1 MVHQQPRVIRV
12 LVLILHLFSFESKAN
27 KQSDLPENGRIN
39 PIANCGVSGY
49 SPPGMSDLKSHRSE
63 CRSIQPVY
71 KQDGDEAREIA
82 KYLPY
87 FPFKGIPRFY
97 DIGGFLEKPDI
108 FQKIVD
114 IFVSR
119 YDKIGIDSVAGFQI
133 RSKCAVIISQYR
145 LDARGF
151 ILGPPIALAL
161 RKPFIMMRKQGKMP
175 NSISSNEY
183 DTEYGKRSG
192 LTVQRDKIKKGDRVL
207 IIDDLV
213 ATGGTLSSA
222 VNLVQMLGGEVVECA
237 CVVELKMF
245 IDPPEE
251 TGLPSRTKLFESMKI
266 NHVPVWGLISEDILD
281 VEATLPEGYVDDGE
295 EH

>member
-1 MVHQQPRVIRV
+1 
-12 LVLILHLFSFESKAN
+12 
-27 KQSDLPENGRIN
+27 
-39 PIANCGVSGY
+39 
-49 SPPGMSDLKSHRSE
+49 MSAGKKKYE
-63 CRSIQPVY
+63 
-71 KQDGDEAREIA
+71 QDGDEAREIA
-82 KYLPY
+82 QYLPY

-97 DIGGFLEKPDI
+97 DIGGFLEKPDV
-108 FQKIVD
+108 FQHIVD
-114 IFVSR
+114 IFVER
-119 YDKIGIDSVAGFQI
+119 YSEIGIDSIAG
-133 RSKCAVIISQYR
+133 

-161 RKPFIMMRKQGKMP
+161 KKPFLMMRKQGKMP
-175 NSISSNEY
+175 NSLSSDAY

-222 VNLVQMLGGEVVECA
+222 INLVHMLGGEVVECA

-245 IDPPEE
+245 IDPAEE
-251 TGLPSRTKLFESMKI
+251 SGLPSRTKLFTSQNI
-266 NHVPVWGLISEDILD
+266 NHVPVWGLISEDVLT
-281 VEATLPEGYVDDGE
+281 VEAKLPEGYVDDGE

>member
-12 LVLILHLFSFESKAN
+12 LVLILHLFAFESKAN
-27 KQSDLPENGRIN
+27 KRSDLPENGRIN
-39 PIANCGVSGY
+39 PIANCSVSGY

-119 YDKIGIDSVAGFQI
+119 YNKIGIDSVAGYVFVLVYDYY
-133 RSKCAVIISQYR
+133 SFLAVFKF
-145 LDARGF
+145 D
-151 ILGPPIALAL
+151 
-161 RKPFIMMRKQGKMP
+161 P
-175 NSISSNEY
+175 N
-183 DTEYGKRSG
+183 
-192 LTVQRDKIKKGDRVL
+192 VL
-207 IIDDLV
+207 
-213 ATGGTLSSA
+213 
-222 VNLVQMLGGEVVECA
+222 
-237 CVVELKMF
+237 
-245 IDPPEE
+245 
-251 TGLPSRTKLFESMKI
+251 
-266 NHVPVWGLISEDILD
+266 
-281 VEATLPEGYVDDGE
+281 
-295 EH
+295 